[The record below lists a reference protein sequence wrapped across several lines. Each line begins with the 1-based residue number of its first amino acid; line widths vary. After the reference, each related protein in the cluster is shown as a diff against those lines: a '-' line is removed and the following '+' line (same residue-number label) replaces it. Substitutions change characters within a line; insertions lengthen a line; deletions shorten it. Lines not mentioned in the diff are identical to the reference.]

1 MSDGHSMGT
10 LSGVDKAVA
19 LIQALGDQGS
29 MILDRLPESIAQKIQ
44 DRLDETISVTD
55 DLYNELEK
63 EVYVLETQQ
72 SAQLVA
78 EDQRIQRII
87 ADVDGE
93 SVPMIAF
100 LLRQLDPELADSVI
114 AGLPSAQ
121 RDAIR
126 GCEIQD
132 NPIKETIANA
142 LMPTVQSD

>member
-1 MSDGHSMGT
+1 MSDRHSMGNMPG
-10 LSGVDKAVA
+10 LDKAVA

-29 MILDRLPESIAQKIQ
+29 MILNRLPESIAQKIH
-44 DRLDETISVTD
+44 DRLDETISVSD

-63 EVYVLETQQ
+63 EVYILETQR

-87 ADVDGE
+87 SDLEGE

-114 AGLPSAQ
+114 AGFPSAQ

-126 GCEIQD
+126 ACEIQD

-142 LMPTVQSD
+142 LMQTVQFN